1 MDPCYVHDQE
11 CIDGYKSTQ
20 TTFYVIVGI
29 AVAGI
34 VIVFVLVLVVLY
46 IRQRIR
52 SGGEGSDAK
61 LKRIPSRLEIQK
73 RIDMA
78 KAKKVNE

>member
-1 MDPCYVHDQE
+1 MDPCYIHDQE

-34 VIVFVLVLVVLY
+34 VVVFVLVLVVLY
-46 IRQRIR
+46 IRHKIR
-52 SGGEGSDAK
+52 SGREGQDAK
-61 LKRIPSRLEIQK
+61 LKRIPTRAEILK

-78 KAKKVNE
+78 KAKKVN